1 MKLTSTDLTNLNNV
15 INVCALV
22 GIDMLLLDA
31 SSADEPAM
39 LSGINSDR
47 TCVII
52 TNDNIPVL
60 DTGSKLALKKLKL
73 LKQRLDLF
81 KTDPQVSVE
90 LKKKP
95 NGDISE
101 LLIKGTK
108 ASSQYRTSPINSVQC
123 PKSIED
129 TPLKTIKLTRE
140 EVTLILNAEKAMG
153 SKKITIAVKKGTNV
167 TVELSDGNNDLF
179 SIPLSIAAEDIS
191 DEPQASVISY
201 FHTDGFSPL
210 VRAAAVENEIVSID
224 LYEASAKIEVSGY
237 VLTMIC
243 PIDI

>member
-1 MKLTSTDLTNLNNV
+1 MKLTTTDLTNLNNV

-31 SSADEPAM
+31 STDAPM

-52 TNDNIPVL
+52 TDTNIPVL
-60 DTGSKLALKKLKL
+60 ETGSKLALKKLKV

-81 KTDPQVSVE
+81 KTDPQLSVE

-101 LLIKGTK
+101 LVIKGSK
-108 ASSQYRTSPINSVQC
+108 ASSQYRTSPVNSVQC

-129 TPLKTIKLTRE
+129 TPLKTIKMTRE
-140 EVTLILNAEKAMG
+140 EVALILNAEKAMG

-167 TVELSDGNNDLF
+167 SVELSDGSNDLF
-179 SIPLSIAAEDIS
+179 SIPLSIPAEDIG
-191 DEPQASVISY
+191 DEAEASVISY

-210 VRAAAVENEIVSID
+210 VRASAVENEIVSID
-224 LYEASAKIEVSGY
+224 LYEASAKIAVNGY
-237 VLTMIC
+237 VLTMIS
-243 PIDI
+243 PVDI